1 MLTKF
6 NSLAAGIPSGEGS
19 EAKLREAISA
29 VLEQL
34 DE

>member
-1 MLTKF
+1 MLSKF

-19 EAKLREAISA
+19 EAKLRDAISA
-29 VLEQL
+29 ALDQL